1 MPGPDTRAA
10 HRTGLPPAGQPSFP
24 QTEVAIAGC
33 LVVPSPPPTSLPPL
47 LALHCCAPHRRR
59 WPTPP
64 VVAQPWYVC
73 ENVLAAA
80 CCALLA
86 AASAA
91 TCRGGV
97 CRGSLCG
104 AALPSPGAFDGAFVF
119 SGTGIRHPAFD
130 GSGTSA
136 LTLPSPFP
144 APAFAIRP
152 STAPAPRRFDVAFAF
167 SGTGFRHPAFDG
179 SGTSQPLFSV
189 YISAVYRVQPRALLR
204 AQRSRPPPTPSPE
217 RPVCGPVAPNA
228 LQGRAPFQSH
238 LSLGVPFLHHLA
250 SKF

>member
-47 LALHCCAPHRRR
+47 LALHCCAPHRHR

-64 VVAQPWYVC
+64 VVAQSWYVC

-152 STAPAPRRFDVAFAF
+152 STAPAPPNPCSRSTSPLCTVFILVHCYVLNVPGPRQRLPQNALSVDPWLRTLFKVA
-167 SGTGFRHPAFDG
+167 
-179 SGTSQPLFSV
+179 L
-189 YISAVYRVQPRALLR
+189 
-204 AQRSRPPPTPSPE
+204 RSRATSVQEYPS
-217 RPVCGPVAPNA
+217 
-228 LQGRAPFQSH
+228 STT
-238 LSLGVPFLHHLA
+238 
-250 SKF
+250 